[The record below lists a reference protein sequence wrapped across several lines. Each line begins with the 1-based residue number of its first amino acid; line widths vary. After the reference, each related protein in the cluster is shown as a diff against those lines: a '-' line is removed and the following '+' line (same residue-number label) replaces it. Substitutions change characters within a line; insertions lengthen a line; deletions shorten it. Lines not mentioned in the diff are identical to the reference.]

1 MKPKLYEVFQ
11 MNTHGCTS
19 PTSPR
24 RKFPLISSGFTL
36 IELLVVIAIIG
47 LLLGILLPGLRKA
60 KQAAEAIVCK
70 AHMRGIGTGLNQYTA
85 AWDQW
90 LPGPS
95 TSGARTASIGQF
107 DPMSPYQNVDWM
119 SPTMGTDLGLPAD
132 PLQRLLD
139 LLNEQLRCPS
149 NRVKN
154 DYIYPSGIAGIK
166 PEDISYGSYS
176 AILNFHMFASNGL
189 GPSSENRG
197 LGIRVVT
204 DHEIYGHI
212 RISKSYEP
220 KMTKIG
226 TPSSKIFTTEGSRYY
241 SATLGVSFNNI
252 IPFQNDGGNFMI
264 QGPVYLR
271 GGDPYLLSRGSPTDP
286 STWELQDAAQRLAYR
301 HNKKINMVFFDGH
314 CDTMDL
320 LSSLRPSYYF
330 PRGTLVT
337 AQGAVNMQAPNFGGG
352 TIQ

>member
-1 MKPKLYEVFQ
+1 MKPIIYEVFQ

-24 RKFPLISSGFTL
+24 RKSTLISSGFTL

-60 KQAAEAIVCK
+60 KQAAEGIVCK
-70 AHMRGIGTGLNQYTA
+70 AHLKGIGGGLNQYTA
-85 AWDQW
+85 NWDQW
-90 LPGPS
+90 LPGAS
-95 TSGARTASIGQF
+95 TSGARTALIGQN

-119 SPTMGTDLGLPAD
+119 SPSLGDNLGLPAD
-132 PLQRLLD
+132 PRQRLLD
-139 LLNEQLRCPS
+139 LMNNKLRCPS

-154 DYIYPSGIAGIK
+154 DYIYPSGIPGVK
-166 PEDISYGSYS
+166 PEDIFYGSYS
-176 AILNFHMFASNGL
+176 AIIGFHMYASNGL
-189 GPSSENRG
+189 GPGSENHG

-204 DHEIYGHI
+204 DQEIYGHI

-220 KMTKIG
+220 KLTKIG
-226 TPSSKIFTTEGSRYY
+226 TPSLKVFATEGARYY

-252 IPFQNDGGNFMI
+252 IPFQNEGGNFMI

-271 GGDPYLLSRGSPTDP
+271 GGDPYLLNRGSLTDP
-286 STWELQDAAQRLAYR
+286 STWKLTDTAKRLAYR
-301 HNKKINMVFFDGH
+301 HNDKINMVFFDGH

-320 LSSLRPSYYF
+320 LSSLKPSYYF

-337 AQGAVNMQAPNFGGG
+337 AQGALNMQSPIAGEG